1 MEIPAETVENIE
13 RIVLKILYNK
23 KEKAIKSTNL
33 LVERVLA
40 ITFEEKIAISEK
52 NIKLIINKMDQE
64 NKIQFS
70 QSKGGW
76 KIKI

>member
-1 MEIPAETVENIE
+1 MEIPAETFENID
-13 RIVLKILYNK
+13 RIVLKILYN
-23 KEKAIKSTNL
+23 EKAIKSTNL

-64 NKIQFS
+64 NKIQFN
-70 QSKGGW
+70 QSKGW

>member
-13 RIVLKILYNK
+13 RIVLKILYN
-23 KEKAIKSTNL
+23 EKAIKSTNL
-33 LVERVLA
+33 LVERVL
-40 ITFEEKIAISEK
+40 AISEK

>member
-1 MEIPAETVENIE
+1 LEIPAETVENIE
-13 RIVLKILYNK
+13 RIVLKILYN
-23 KEKAIKSTNL
+23 EKAIKSTNL

-76 KIKI
+76 RIKI

>member
-1 MEIPAETVENIE
+1 LEIPAEAVENIE
-13 RIVLKILYNK
+13 RIVLKILYD
-23 KEKAIKSTNL
+23 EKAVKSTNL

-64 NKIQFS
+64 DKIQFS
-70 QSKGGW
+70 QKGGW

>member
-1 MEIPAETVENIE
+1 MEIPADAVENIE
-13 RIVLKILYNK
+13 RIVLRILYD
-23 KEKAIKSTNL
+23 EKAVKSTNL

-64 NKIQFS
+64 DKIQFS

>member
-1 MEIPAETVENIE
+1 MEIPAEAVENIE
-13 RIVLKILYNK
+13 RIVLKILYD
-23 KEKAIKSTNL
+23 EKAVKSTNL

-64 NKIQFS
+64 DKIQFS
-70 QSKGGW
+70 QKGGW

>member
-1 MEIPAETVENIE
+1 LEIPAETVENIE
-13 RIVLKILYNK
+13 RIVLKILYN
-23 KEKAIKSTNL
+23 EKAIKSTNL

>member
-1 MEIPAETVENIE
+1 MDIPAETIDNIE
-13 RIVLKILYNK
+13 RIVLKILYD
-23 KEKAIKSTNL
+23 EKAIKSTNL
-33 LVERVLA
+33 LIGRVLA
-40 ITFEEKIAISEK
+40 ITFEEKITISEK

-64 NKIQFS
+64 DKIQFS

>member
-1 MEIPAETVENIE
+1 MEIPAEAVENIE
-13 RIVLKILYNK
+13 RIVLKILYD
-23 KEKAIKSTNL
+23 EKAVKSTNL
-33 LVERVLA
+33 LIEKVLE
-40 ITFEEKIAISEK
+40 ITFEEKVSISEK
-52 NIKLIINKMDQE
+52 NIKLIINKMDHE

>member
-1 MEIPAETVENIE
+1 MEIPAKTVENIE
-13 RIVLKILYNK
+13 RIVLKILYN
-23 KEKAIKSTNL
+23 EKAIKSTNL

-40 ITFEEKIAISEK
+40 MTFEEKIAISEK

>member
-1 MEIPAETVENIE
+1 MEIPAKTVENIE
-13 RIVLKILYNK
+13 RIVLKILYN
-23 KEKAIKSTNL
+23 EKAIKSTNL

>member
-1 MEIPAETVENIE
+1 LEIPAKTVENIE
-13 RIVLKILYNK
+13 RIVLKILYN
-23 KEKAIKSTNL
+23 EKAIKSTNL

-40 ITFEEKIAISEK
+40 MTFEEKIAISEK

>member
-13 RIVLKILYNK
+13 RIVLKILYN
-23 KEKAIKSTNL
+23 EKAIKSTNL